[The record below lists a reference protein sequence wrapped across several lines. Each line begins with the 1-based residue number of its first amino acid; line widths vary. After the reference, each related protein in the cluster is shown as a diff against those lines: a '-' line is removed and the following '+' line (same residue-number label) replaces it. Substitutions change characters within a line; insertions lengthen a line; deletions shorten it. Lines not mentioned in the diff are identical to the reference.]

1 VDLAKFS
8 DDPNAASVIE
18 KLGAGQWRKARDAA
32 KELCKREKAA
42 YLDLLIAANEGLALE
57 MIGKGLLKEAGT
69 VIDYLATIAP
79 IERIEL
85 LKAQCSAPRSKTPA
99 VANHA
104 NQQAAA
110 AWWASTLQVD
120 EAVESAGAFA
130 PSNAELAAID
140 LLAADSFIP
149 TPSVSCQRTSRLTA
163 ELLAVRAACD
173 ATGDGRWDDARESLR
188 QLPAQSVFRHWR
200 MFLRGVR
207 CTFEEDFTT
216 ARQCFAKLPHAGA
229 LARAARTLA
238 PDLNAAGP
246 GAPQGAKTAF
256 FLALTGH
263 PPSWQV
269 PLMNANAALK
279 QGKRISAFKLMTE
292 GLNGRFPSLNPDLPG
307 LLTSNIIPYR
317 KAMGPMEEEE
327 ALVFID
333 DVMTSKWLPMRKRKE
348 MLLEVDRRMCILQ
361 FAAIGPLD
369 LDRQWKNII
378 YQRGELL
385 GVDAGVDSLAM
396 EWLGGRLFE
405 FLEAN
410 LPEGVFQPFGLDQ
423 RVLQLAR
430 AALEGA
436 VRLDPA
442 NEPAWMTLVCLLG
455 RAGDTKSRN
464 RLLDDL
470 RRRFPRNKTVLQQTG
485 MLARERKA
493 FEKALGALREA
504 HAIDPLDKDIKC
516 EMAVTLIHRIRE
528 LIAKGKASGA
538 LWDELDQ
545 LAEDRPN
552 PDYLQLSRWMLRVR
566 RSLFD
571 PDPEAAAAARQDA
584 LRMAPSAPEFA
595 LCEHSL
601 AMAYQIAGREHSR
614 ADWDES
620 LAKGPAT
627 WPVLCSLIEQACF
640 HSVLGGWNRT
650 CNLSV
655 LARISQLLKTLLRDT
670 LNDDPEGLL
679 DFVRMNENQQGK
691 PLTPFAQIL
700 IGDCDQSINQVLN
713 RLVRKDRDSA
723 DPTLRL
729 AAMAMEITRIGI
741 RRVPSQTMEELQH
754 IITEAAAIGRTR
766 TLRHAKSLR
775 DYLAPHSTPH
785 GQRPDD
791 FSDDDPLDIGEEEE
805 FESSGPGSL
814 DPEIAAKLG
823 ELIMSGDPVV
833 LDALREELINNGV
846 PQEVLDQILTRI
858 SKEKKPRKN
867 SRKKST
873 RQK

>member
-8 DDPNAASVIE
+8 DDPNAASVLE
-18 KLGAGQWRKARDAA
+18 KLRTGQWRKARDAA
-32 KELCKREKAA
+32 KELCKRDKAT
-42 YLDLLIAANEGLALE
+42 YLDLLVEANEGLALE
-57 MIGKGLLKEAGT
+57 MIAKGLLKEAAT
-69 VIDYLATIAP
+69 VIDYLASIAP
-79 IERIEL
+79 KERVEA
-85 LKAQCSAPRSKTPA
+85 LKAQLSSPVPRAPVRNPDDRR
-99 VANHA
+99 
-104 NQQAAA
+104 AASE
-110 AWWASTLQVD
+110 WWASTLQVD
-120 EAVESAGAFA
+120 EASEASGDFA
-130 PSNAELAAID
+130 PSNVELAAID
-140 LLAADSFIP
+140 LLVADSFIP
-149 TPSVSCQRTSRLTA
+149 TPSVSCQRASRLTA
-163 ELLAVRAACD
+163 ELLAVRAASD
-173 ATGDGRWDDARESLR
+173 ATGDGRWDDAREALR
-188 QLPAQSVFRHWR
+188 QVPAQSVFRHWR

-238 PDLNAAGP
+238 PDLTAAGP
-246 GAPQGAKTAF
+246 GASQGAETAF

-263 PPSWQV
+263 PASWHV
-269 PLMNANAALK
+269 PLMNAHAALK
-279 QGKRISAFKLMTE
+279 QGKRISAFKVMTE
-292 GLNGRFPSLNPDLPG
+292 GLSGRFPSPNPDLPG
-307 LLTSNIIPYR
+307 LLTSNITPYR
-317 KAMGPMEEEE
+317 NSMGPREEDE
-327 ALVFID
+327 AMDFID
-333 DVMTSKWLPMRKRKE
+333 DVMNSKWLPMRKRKE

-361 FAAIGPLD
+361 FAAIGPLE

-378 YQRGELL
+378 YQRGELF
-385 GVDAGVDSLAM
+385 GVDASVDSLAM
-396 EWLGGRLFE
+396 EWLGGKLFG

-410 LPEGVFQPFGLDQ
+410 LPEGAFQPFGIEK

-430 AALEGA
+430 AALERA
-436 VRLDPA
+436 VDLDPA
-442 NEPAWMTLVCLLG
+442 NEPAWMTLVRFLG
-455 RAGDTKSRN
+455 RAGDTKARN

-470 RRRFPRNKTVLQQTG
+470 RRRFPQNKTVLLQTG
-485 MLARERKA
+485 MLARDRKA

-504 HAIDPLDKDIKC
+504 HAIDPLDKEIKY

-552 PDYLQLSRWMLRVR
+552 PDHLQLSRWMLRIR

-601 AMAYQIAGREHSR
+601 AMAYQIPGREHSR

-627 WPVLCSLIEQACF
+627 WPVLCALIEQACYY
-640 HSVLGGWNRT
+640 SLLSGWNRT

-679 DFVRMNENQQGK
+679 DFVRMRENQKGK
-691 PLTPFAQIL
+691 PLTPFARTLIDDCHQLIDQIL
-700 IGDCDQSINQVLN
+700 S
-713 RLVRKDRDSA
+713 RLIQRERDSA
-723 DPTLRL
+723 DATLRL
-729 AAMAMEITRIGI
+729 AHLAMEITLVGI
-741 RRVPSQTMEELQH
+741 RRVPSQTMEELHH
-754 IITEAAAIGRTR
+754 IITEAAASGRTR
-766 TLRHAKSLR
+766 TLKHAKSLR
-775 DYLAPHSTPH
+775 DDLALHSTPH
-785 GQRPDD
+785 DPQLDG
-791 FSDDDPLDIGEEEE
+791 FFDDDPLDMDEDEE

-823 ELIMSGDPVV
+823 ELIMSGDPVAV
-833 LDALREELINNGV
+833 ALLREELINNGV
-846 PQEVLDQILTRI
+846 PREVLDQIFTKA
-858 SKEKKPRKN
+858 SKGKKPRKN

-873 RQK
+873 RRK